1 MGRSR
6 KPLWALCPPR
16 VRIPP
21 FPPDETAFFVMR
33 FLFAYDFLSDINFW
47 VIINFRVFSRMTY
60 NLTMEFPL
68 LSINGETK
76 AAVAPNAFDELKQA
90 MAILGL
96 KTEQPVIVVVGGAG
110 GMNQDDIDKVQQFL
124 EEYLVPF
131 ASERKAAIVDGGTDS
146 GVMAAIGRARHKAGA
161 EFPLV
166 GVLARDVDNVLNIL
180 EPNHTHFV
188 LCPGANWGD
197 ESEWIPVTARTL
209 AGNNP
214 SAAILIN
221 GGKIAWRDAE
231 YSVKHGQP
239 VLIAEGSGRTA
250 DVIATTSTGMQ
261 FDKQA
266 IALLRTGMVHVA
278 NFFKDPAK
286 FIEKLGN
293 LMH

>member
-1 MGRSR
+1 MEQPS
-6 KPLWALCPPR
+6 
-16 VRIPP
+16 
-21 FPPDETAFFVMR
+21 
-33 FLFAYDFLSDINFW
+33 
-47 VIINFRVFSRMTY
+47 
-60 NLTMEFPL
+60 LT
-68 LSINGETK
+68 INGVSK
-76 AAVAPNAFDELKQA
+76 AAVAPNTFDEVKQA
-90 MAILGL
+90 LDLLGL
-96 KTEQPVIVVVGGAG
+96 RSEQPVIVVVGGAG
-110 GMNQDDIDKVQQFL
+110 GMSQEDIEKVQQFL
-124 EEYLVPF
+124 EDYLVPF
-131 ASERKAAIVDGGTDS
+131 ARERNAAIVDGGTDS
-146 GVMAAIGRARHKAGA
+146 GVMAAIGRARQKAGA

-166 GVLARDVDNVLNIL
+166 GVVAREVENVMDIL

-188 LCPGANWGD
+188 LCPGASWGD

-209 AGNNP
+209 AGTQT

-231 YSVKHGQP
+231 YSVKYGQP

-286 FIEKLGN
+286 FIEKLAN
-293 LMH
+293 LVR